1 MEGNMR
7 QVIALVLVGTVLAAL
22 ALLVGSRPPEDE
34 LAVSIERLVQTS
46 R

>member
-1 MEGNMR
+1 MR
-7 QVIALVLVGTVLAAL
+7 HLIALLVIGSILVALAVLVGTRKAAD
-22 ALLVGSRPPEDE
+22 DE